1 VKLAQEEGRNEADEQ
16 QPTTSHDRTGRGDSE
31 SDGWSRP
38 SAQPAPRRRCRALTG
53 TGTEP
58 GGKKIARGSG
68 RRDATWARLESR
80 RAPALAL
87 RHDYHERT
95 PRPRRDRP
103 FFCCTAPVA
112 ALVCIELCP
121 FSGVWSSCWSAA
133 SATTATRSRTRMM
146 LGRYGGLDASHCRV
160 QPYTRERRREEP
172 I

>member
-1 VKLAQEEGRNEADEQ
+1 MSSSQLPATTAPDEATARATDGR
-16 QPTTSHDRTGRGDSE
+16 
-31 SDGWSRP
+31 RP
-38 SAQPAPRRRCRALTG
+38 SAQPAPRSADGNGDG
-53 TGTEP
+53 TS
-58 GGKKIARGSG
+58 GKKIARGSG

-87 RHDYHERT
+87 RHDSHERT
-95 PRPRRDRP
+95 PRPRPRRDRP

-121 FSGVWSSCWSAA
+121 FSGVWSCWSAA

-146 LGRYGGLDASHCRV
+146 LGRDASHCRV